1 MATTETKENKG
12 EKEYEVYP
20 LAELLNAINRML
32 TETIPVK
39 IALVSSKTGD
49 VAFIATLSDMG
60 ITRQAFHS
68 HPFYRS
74 HLWANLL
81 GELLIRQNMNAFCDR
96 VMDKNLK
103 YDTLVK
109 KYNHTGM
116 GLRLVKNDELMFQF
130 HMSLIFKLFNESI
143 SQDISDEVSNV
154 MILGAKKIKREEENP
169 SISSYSDDSNNLRLV
184 VTKHNEV
191 RVFFQRSIQ
200 IILDFYGIKGKEVFV
215 NDNYFNY
222 QIEIKDK

>member
-60 ITRQAFHS
+60 ITRQALHS

-81 GELLIRQNMNAFCDR
+81 GELLIRQNLSMFCEKI
-96 VMDKNLK
+96 MSDKK
-103 YDTLVK
+103 YDALVK
-109 KYNHTGM
+109 AYNHTGM
-116 GLRLVKNDELMFQF
+116 GLRFLKKDDLMFQF

-191 RVFFQRSIQ
+191 RVSFQRSIQ